1 MNTGLEDEIRD
12 TTIPLHKILEK
23 HQTNLKKVI
32 TTKNK
37 EVHEKKSKKKT
48 KTNIV
53 NITCSRGVY
62 MIRKY
67 INSKSVYYGS
77 YDTLEGAKRVKQEL
91 IKHNWDIKCLDK
103 ICKELGVRR
112 RNRET
117 IVIKYTLWDA
127 SKVRYFKNKK
137 SLRRFR
143 VAYDGHIVPMA
154 YFLDFLTCEIIN
166 NLIREFV

>member
-1 MNTGLEDEIRD
+1 MNNLEDEIRD
-12 TTIPLHKILEK
+12 TITPLNKILEK

-32 TTKNK
+32 KTKNK
-37 EVHEKKSKKKT
+37 KVHEEKSKKKT

-53 NITCSRGVY
+53 NITYERGFY
-62 MIRKY
+62 AIRKY
-67 INSKSVYYGS
+67 INSRSVYYGV
-77 YDTLEGAKRVKQEL
+77 YDTLEDANRVKQGL
-91 IKHNWDIKCLDK
+91 IKHNWDKKRLDK

-112 RNRET
+112 RSREN
-117 IVIKYTLWDA
+117 VVVKYTLWDA
-127 SKVRYFKNKK
+127 SKVRYFKNKR

-143 VAYDGHIVPMA
+143 VTYDGHIVPMA